1 MRKLVLKQGG
11 DDVFAFA
18 VGKIFFRPKRRNPKE
33 KKKRFDYIQCKICS
47 IKAKQ
52 DKKTHYRFRRKNF
65 CNILNKSFLKL
76 VRKR

>member
-1 MRKLVLKQGG
+1 MIYLLLQWGRFSLDQKEEILK
-11 DDVFAFA
+11 
-18 VGKIFFRPKRRNPKE
+18 K